1 MIDSESL
8 LKELLETFRLEAQ
21 DHIRALSSLLI
32 DLEKESE
39 PAGRKLHVEHVF
51 RRMHTLKGAAHAVNL
66 IDVAQGCQELENLL
80 ADLKRGDI
88 QLDLGLFD
96 RLHAD
101 IDALSE
107 LILQQQGS
115 GTRPGVALQTGQE
128 SCEWQASKHPSPSL
142 SVPGGEEA
150 VHADGRE
157 QQVAGDCGSDAA
169 TGAEPHPVE
178 LPIPP
183 TMKGAAPG
191 GDRGEQS
198 RHEPDAAA
206 TLEASGPAEMNH
218 THEPKA
224 RSTQN
229 GKAPAGETVRVST
242 RLLESLL
249 LQSEELISA
258 KLAASVLHE
267 ELAAL
272 AGELSARLNDRSRAL
287 DLARE
292 ALRSTQPDDRAARLA
307 ALVQDGCQIERQT
320 GNRLRSLEK
329 ASEKHLWSLRG
340 MVDPLL
346 EDMKKLHL
354 LPFSSLVDPF
364 SKLVRDLARELG
376 KEADFS
382 CIGGE
387 IEIDRRILA
396 ELKEPLL
403 HIVRN
408 MMDHGIEK
416 GPERL
421 LQGKPGKGSI
431 SIAIRLQDGNHAEVV
446 VTDDGRGIDLA
457 QLKGAALRLELV
469 TPEALQHISDSEAL
483 QLVFESGI
491 STSRIIT
498 SLSGRGVGLAIVRES
513 LERLGGHVSVGS
525 QPAQGTEF
533 RLCLPLSFAMMRG
546 LLVQTTGRACIL
558 PAANVELTSRVA
570 LTEIRRVENRD
581 TVLLGGEV
589 ISLVSLA
596 RLLELDDRGADH
608 PDGFQPVVL
617 LNLADK
623 RIAFAVDQVVGVNE
637 ILVKPLGSQ
646 LSRVRNVAG
655 ATVLGDGRVVPI
667 LNIGDLFRS
676 ALTGTVS
683 GPGAQAS
690 SNRPRPR
697 RLSVLVA
704 EDSIT
709 SRTLLKNI
717 LESSGFLVRTAI
729 DGADALAQ
737 IKTENFDIVIS
748 DVEMPRMDGFE
759 LTAAIRGDAKTAN
772 LPLILVTGLESR
784 SDRERGIDVGANAYI
799 VKSSFDQSSLIE
811 VIQKLT

>member
-21 DHIRALSSLLI
+21 DHIRALSALLI

-66 IDVAQGCQELENLL
+66 IDVAQCCQELENLL

-115 GTRPGVALQTGQE
+115 GTRAGITPKTGME
-128 SCEWQASKHPSPSL
+128 SHQFLAAKHPFRSL
-142 SVPGGEEA
+142 YAPGREEA
-150 VHADGRE
+150 VEAEARE
-157 QQVAGDCGSDAA
+157 RQVAADSGCDAA
-169 TGAEPHPVE
+169 AGAGPHPVE
-178 LPIPP
+178 FPLPLVE
-183 TMKGAAPG
+183 GAAPG
-191 GDRGEQS
+191 GGRGEQS
-198 RHEPDAAA
+198 GHEPDASV
-206 TLEASGPAEMNH
+206 TLQPGEPAEKMERD
-218 THEPKA
+218 EPKP
-224 RSTQN
+224 RSMQS
-229 GKAPAGETVRVST
+229 GKLPAGETVRVST

-249 LQSEELISA
+249 LQSEELISV
-258 KLAASVLHE
+258 KLAATVLHE
-267 ELAAL
+267 ELAAV
-272 AGELSARLNDRSRAL
+272 AGELSARVNVRSRAQ

-292 ALRSTQPDDRAARLA
+292 ALRSAQPEDRSARLA
-307 ALVQDGCQIERQT
+307 ALVQDGCRIERQT
-320 GNRLRSLEK
+320 ENRLRSLEK
-329 ASEKHLWSLRG
+329 ASGKHLWSLRG

-354 LPFSSLVDPF
+354 LPFSSLVEPF

-431 SIAIRLQDGNHAEVV
+431 SIAIRLQDGNRAEVV

-457 QLKGAALRLELV
+457 RLKGAALRLELV
-469 TPEALQHISDSEAL
+469 TPEALQHISDPEAL

-513 LERLGGHVSVGS
+513 LERLGGHVSVDS
-525 QPAQGTEF
+525 RPAQGTEF

-546 LLVQTTGRACIL
+546 LLVQTAGRACIL

-570 LTEIRRVENRD
+570 LTGIRRVENRD

-676 ALTGTVS
+676 ALTGSVS
-683 GPGAQAS
+683 GPGAHAP
-690 SNRPRPR
+690 SNRPKPR

-717 LESSGFLVRTAI
+717 LESSGFQVRTAI

-748 DVEMPRMDGFE
+748 DVEMPRMNGFE
-759 LTAAIRGDAKTAN
+759 LTAAIRGDVRSAN

-784 SDRERGIDVGANAYI
+784 PDRERGIDVGANAYI

>member
-1 MIDSESL
+1 MIDSETL

-39 PAGRKLHVEHVF
+39 PAGRKRHLESVF

-66 IDVAQGCQELENLL
+66 IDVAQCCQELENLL
-80 ADLKRGDI
+80 ADLKRGDLL
-88 QLDLGLFD
+88 LDLGLFD

-115 GTRPGVALQTGQE
+115 GTRGGVALQTGQE
-128 SCEWQASKHPSPSL
+128 SHEWQASKPSPSFCA
-142 SVPGGEEA
+142 PAREET
-150 VHADGRE
+150 VHAEATER
-157 QQVAGDCGSDAA
+157 QPAA
-169 TGAEPHPVE
+169 DSG
-178 LPIPP
+178 
-183 TMKGAAPG
+183 K
-191 GDRGEQS
+191 
-198 RHEPDAAA
+198 DAAA
-206 TLEASGPAEMNH
+206 GS
-218 THEPKA
+218 EPKPG
-224 RSTQN
+224 STQS
-229 GKAPAGETVRVST
+229 GKTPAGETVRVST

-258 KLAASVLHE
+258 KLAATVLHE
-267 ELAAL
+267 ELAAVATEL
-272 AGELSARLNDRSRAL
+272 AARANDRSRAL

-292 ALRSTQPDDRAARLA
+292 ALRSAQPDDQAARLA
-307 ALVQDGCQIERQT
+307 ALVQDNCQVERQT
-320 GNRLRSLEK
+320 ETRLRAVEK
-329 ASEKHLWSLRG
+329 AAGKHLWSLRG

-364 SKLVRDLARELG
+364 SKLVRDLARELD
-376 KEADFS
+376 KETEFS
-382 CIGGE
+382 CSGGE
-387 IEIDRRILA
+387 LEIDRRILA

-408 MMDHGIEK
+408 TMDHGIEK
-416 GPERL
+416 APERL
-421 LQGKPGKGSI
+421 LQGKPAKGSV

-469 TPEALQHISDSEAL
+469 TPEALQHMSDSEAL

-513 LERLGGHVSVGS
+513 LERLGGHVTVDSR
-525 QPAQGTEF
+525 PAQGTEF

-558 PAANVELTSRVA
+558 PAGNVEFTSRIA
-570 LTEIRRVENRD
+570 LAEIRRVENRD

-596 RLLELDDRGADH
+596 RLLELDDRSPDH

-617 LNLADK
+617 LSLADK

-655 ATVLGDGRVVPI
+655 ATVLGDGRVVPV

-676 ALTGTVS
+676 ALSGAVS
-683 GPGAQAS
+683 GLSAQVP
-690 SNRPRPR
+690 SNRPRPK

-717 LESSGFLVRTAI
+717 LESAGFAVRTAI

-737 IKTENFDIVIS
+737 VRTESFDIVIS

-759 LTAAIRGDAKTAN
+759 LTAAIRGDAKSAD
-772 LPLILVTGLESR
+772 LPVILVTGLESR